1 MKKVVSFIVGFAACG
16 LSMAQTFYSA
26 DAKNLEFAEVI
37 HANGSSTEARSKNY
51 EAQHDLALSYLLVQ
65 DANKALAAFEYLQSN
80 YADRYNDED
89 RFFAALA
96 NLRVGNVSTAKILL
110 DKAKANGYSAAV
122 NSFYTT
128 EITESYWNI
137 ESFQT
142 LLDPKAYG
150 AYGLVLAQGEGQGL
164 VALYSAN
171 ADVLLDRKKS
181 SVFDRPYYALF
192 DSKLEMLKADDA
204 DSKKQLYIQDAHR
217 LNPDLATYLHHQP
230 SQYWPE
236 RNALLYTQNAEEFN
250 QNNERLFEVYRS
262 DWDGSKWIATP
273 VNINDPNISVSSM
286 VISPN
291 GKLAAFASN
300 GFGSIGQSDIF
311 LADVV
316 SCEMGKFEVTNV
328 RSLGTQINTSLR
340 ENFPFFLTDDVL
352 VFSSEGHYGK
362 GGLDLFQFHLQT
374 GEFKR
379 LPGRFNSEY
388 DDFGFSRASGWISL
402 SSNRVAGTYMDDI
415 YAIQATSGPRNGF
428 DPFVI
433 DEPVELADLEV
444 NPPVVKPKPVA
455 NPEIRVINELDGQ
468 KVAAFKA
475 TFIDEDESENPD
487 GNAATGN
494 TNGGSG
500 SSSVASGTP
509 PASGTAATG
518 TGSNQAG
525 NTSGSSSVASGT
537 PPASGTAATG
547 TGSNQA
553 GNTSGS
559 SAVASGATPA
569 SGTAATGTGSNQAGN
584 TSGSSS
590 VASGA
595 TPASGTAASGTG
607 SNQAGNASG
616 LNNSGTS
623 TNWLSV
629 SGAST
634 TGSASG
640 SDAYP
645 AANDPLRKIKMERR
659 GYYSK
664 VVKVRQSVLDTGIVE
679 VQLTPMVKGDLLGSD
694 MAIGPVY
701 YELDR
706 TELDASDKESLDQL
720 ARFMKEYSYV
730 VVELRSHTDAR
741 ASDVYN
747 QNLSMR
753 RTRSA
758 LNYMM
763 AHHNLPSS
771 RFRSTWVGE
780 TQLAVP
786 CPDGVP
792 CSENQHALNR
802 RTTFH
807 IDRF

>member
-1 MKKVVSFIVGFAACG
+1 MKKIISFIVGFAACG
-16 LSMAQTFYSA
+16 LSMAQTFYST

-37 HANGSSTEARSKNY
+37 HANGSSTDSRAKNY
-51 EAQHDLALSYLLVQ
+51 ESQHDLALSYLLVQ

-89 RFFAALA
+89 RFYAALA
-96 NLRVGNVSTAKILL
+96 NLRVGNVSTAKILIE
-110 DKAKANGYSAAV
+110 KAKANGYKPAV

-128 EITESYWNI
+128 EVTESYWNI

-150 AYGLVLAQGEGQGL
+150 AYGLVLAQGEGEGL

-192 DSKLEMLKADDA
+192 DSKLGVLQADDA

-230 SQYWPE
+230 SQFWPE
-236 RNALLYTQNAEEFN
+236 RNALLYTQNAEDFN

-262 DWDGSKWIATP
+262 DWDGSKWMATP

-286 VISPN
+286 VLSPN

-362 GGLDLFQFHLQT
+362 GGLDLFQYHLQT

-388 DDFGFSRASGWISL
+388 DDFGFSMASGWISL

-415 YAIQATSGPRNGF
+415 YAIQAQMGPRSGF

-433 DEPVELADLEV
+433 EEPIIAVEEV
-444 NPPVVKPKPVA
+444 KIETPVVKPKPMA
-455 NPEIRVINELDGQ
+455 NPEIRVTNELDGQ

-475 TFIDEDESENPD
+475 TFIDEDESENP
-487 GNAATGN
+487 AATGN
-494 TNGGSG
+494 TNAVAGSSQTDNTSG
-500 SSSVASGTP
+500 STAVASGTTT
-509 PASGTAATG
+509 ASGATAAG
-518 TGSNQAG
+518 AGSNQAG
-525 NTSGSSSVASGT
+525 NTTGSNTVASGT
-537 PPASGTAATG
+537 TTTSGTTAAG
-547 TGSNQA
+547 TNQN
-553 GNTSGS
+553 GNAAGS
-559 SAVASGATPA
+559 S
-569 SGTAATGTGSNQAGN
+569 
-584 TSGSSS
+584 
-590 VASGA
+590 
-595 TPASGTAASGTG
+595 TAASG
-607 SNQAGNASG
+607 QAAG

-623 TNWLSV
+623 TNGLIANSANV
-629 SGAST
+629 EGK
-634 TGSASG
+634 ASG
-640 SDAYP
+640 SSASS
-645 AANDPLRKIKMERR
+645 AASDPLRKIKMERR

-664 VVKVRQSVLDTGIVE
+664 VVKVRQSVLDTGVVE
-679 VQLTPMVKGDLLGSD
+679 VQLTPMAKGDLLGAD
-694 MAIGPVY
+694 LGIGPVY

-706 TELDASDKESLDQL
+706 TELDAADKESLDQL
-720 ARFMKEYSYV
+720 ARFMKEYTYV

-741 ASDVYN
+741 ASDLYN

-758 LNYMM
+758 LNYML
-763 AHHNLPSS
+763 ANHNLPSS
-771 RFRSTWVGE
+771 RFHSTWVGE

-792 CSENQHALNR
+792 CSETQHALNR

>member
-1 MKKVVSFIVGFAACG
+1 MKKIVSFIVGFAACG
-16 LSMAQTFYSA
+16 MAMSQTFYSA
-26 DAKNLEFAEVI
+26 ETKNLEFAEYI
-37 HANGSSTEARSKNY
+37 RANASSVESRSKNY

-65 DANKALAAFEYLQSN
+65 DATKALAAFEQLQAN

-89 RFFAALA
+89 RFYAALA
-96 NLRVGNVSTAKILL
+96 HLRMGNVSTAKILIE
-110 DKAKANGYSAAV
+110 KAKANGYPAAL
-122 NSFYTT
+122 NSFFTT
-128 EITESYWNI
+128 EVTESFWNI

-150 AYGLVLAQGEGQGL
+150 AYGLILAQGEGMET

-192 DSKLEMLKADDA
+192 DSKLGVKQADDA
-204 DSKKQLYIQDAHR
+204 EGKKQLYIQDAHR
-217 LNPDLATYLHHQP
+217 LNPDFATYLHHQP

-262 DWDGSKWIATP
+262 DWDGSKWVATSL
-273 VNINDPNISVSSM
+273 NINDPNISVSSM

-328 RSLGTQINTSLR
+328 RSLGAQINTSLR

-415 YAIQATSGPRNGF
+415 YAIQATSGPRDGF

-433 DEPVELADLEV
+433 VEPVIALDDVKVET
-444 NPPVVKPKPVA
+444 PVVKPKPVA

-475 TFIDEDESENPD
+475 TFIDEDESDKNPN

-500 SSSVASGTP
+500 SSSVASGAT
-509 PASGTAATG
+509 PASGSAATG

-525 NTSGSSSVASGT
+525 NTAGT
-537 PPASGTAATG
+537 
-547 TGSNQA
+547 
-553 GNTSGS
+553 
-559 SAVASGATPA
+559 
-569 SGTAATGTGSNQAGN
+569 
-584 TSGSSS
+584 SS

-595 TPASGTAASGTG
+595 TPASGSAATGTG
-607 SNQAGNASG
+607 SNQTGNT
-616 LNNSGTS
+616 SGTS
-623 TNWLSV
+623 TV
-629 SGAST
+629 ASGTTPASGT
-634 TGSASG
+634 ASGSASNPTA
-640 SDAYP
+640 S
-645 AANDPLRKIKMERR
+645 DPLRKIKMERR

-664 VVKVRQSVLDTGIVE
+664 VVKVRQSVLDTGVLE
-679 VQLTPMVKGDLLGSD
+679 VQLTPMVKGDLLGSELG
-694 MAIGPVY
+694 IGPVY
-701 YELDR
+701 YDLDR
-706 TELDASDKESLDQL
+706 TELDATDKESLDQL

-741 ASDVYN
+741 ASDLYN

-758 LNYMM
+758 LDYML
-763 AHHNLPSS
+763 ANHNLPSS
-771 RFRSTWVGE
+771 RFYSTWVGE

-792 CSENQHALNR
+792 CSETQHALNR

>member
-1 MKKVVSFIVGFAACG
+1 MKKIVSFIVGFAACG
-16 LSMAQTFYSA
+16 MAMSQTFYSA
-26 DAKNLEFAEVI
+26 ETKNLEFAKYI
-37 HANGSSTEARSKNY
+37 RANASSVESRSKNY

-65 DANKALAAFEYLQSN
+65 DATKALAAFEQLQAN

-89 RFFAALA
+89 RFYAALA
-96 NLRVGNVSTAKILL
+96 HLRMGNVSTAKILIE
-110 DKAKANGYSAAV
+110 KAKANGYPAAL
-122 NSFYTT
+122 NSFFTT
-128 EITESYWNI
+128 EVTESFWNI

-150 AYGLVLAQGEGQGL
+150 AYGLILAQGEGMEI

-192 DSKLEMLKADDA
+192 DSKLGVKQADDA
-204 DSKKQLYIQDAHR
+204 EGKKQLYIQDAHR
-217 LNPDLATYLHHQP
+217 LNTDFATYLHHQP

-250 QNNERLFEVYRS
+250 QKNERLFEVYRS
-262 DWDGSKWIATP
+262 DWDGSKWVATSL
-273 VNINDPNISVSSM
+273 NINDPNISVSSM

-328 RSLGTQINTSLR
+328 RSLGAQINTSLR

-415 YAIQATSGPRNGF
+415 YAIQATSGPRDGF

-433 DEPVELADLEV
+433 DEPVVALDDVRVET
-444 NPPVVKPKPVA
+444 PVVRPKPVA

-468 KVAAFKA
+468 KVAAFNA
-475 TFIDEDESENPD
+475 TFIDEDESDKNPN
-487 GNAATGN
+487 GNVATGN
-494 TNGGSG
+494 TNADAR
-500 SSSVASGTP
+500 SSHIGNTTGSVASGTAP
-509 PASGTAATG
+509 KSGTAPSGSGSSQTGNTTGSAAIASGTNPASGTAAPG
-518 TGSNQAG
+518 NGSKQTGS
-525 NTSGSSSVASGT
+525 TFGSS
-537 PPASGTAATG
+537 TAA
-547 TGSNQA
+547 A
-553 GNTSGS
+553 GH
-559 SAVASGATPA
+559 
-569 SGTAATGTGSNQAGN
+569 
-584 TSGSSS
+584 
-590 VASGA
+590 
-595 TPASGTAASGTG
+595 
-607 SNQAGNASG
+607 ASG
-616 LNNSGTS
+616 LNSSGTS
-623 TNWLSV
+623 TNGLSAN
-629 SGAST
+629 GANST
-634 TGSASG
+634 GTASGSASNPTA
-640 SDAYP
+640 S
-645 AANDPLRKIKMERR
+645 DPLRKIKMERR

-664 VVKVRQSVLDTGIVE
+664 VVKVRQSVLDTGVLE
-679 VQLTPMVKGDLLGSD
+679 VQLTPMVKGDLLGSELG
-694 MAIGPVY
+694 IGPVY
-701 YELDR
+701 YDLDR
-706 TELDASDKESLDQL
+706 TELDATDKESLDQL

-741 ASDVYN
+741 ASDLYN

-758 LNYMM
+758 LNYML
-763 AHHNLPSS
+763 AYHNLPSS
-771 RFRSTWVGE
+771 RFYSTWVGE

-792 CSENQHALNR
+792 CSETQHALNR

>member
-1 MKKVVSFIVGFAACG
+1 MKKIVSFLLGYTACG
-16 LSMAQTFYSA
+16 LAMAQTFYST

-37 HANGSSTEARSKNY
+37 HANGSSTQARNKNY

-65 DANKALAAFEYLQSN
+65 DAGKALAAFEHLQAN

-89 RFFAALA
+89 RFYAALA
-96 NLRVGNVSTAKILL
+96 HLRMGNVSTAKILL
-110 DKAKANGYSAAV
+110 DKAKANGYSTAV
-122 NSFYTT
+122 NAFYTT
-128 EITESYWNI
+128 EVTESFWNM

-150 AYGLVLAQGEGQGL
+150 AYGLVLAQGEGEGL

-192 DSKLEMLKADDA
+192 DSKLGVLQADDA

-250 QNNERLFEVYRS
+250 QNNERLFEVCRS
-262 DWDGSKWIATP
+262 DWDGSKWVATSL
-273 VNINDPNISVSSM
+273 NINDPNISVSSM

-328 RSLGTQINTSLR
+328 RSLGAQINTSLR
-340 ENFPFFLTDDVL
+340 ENFPFFLTDEVL

-388 DDFGFSRASGWISL
+388 DDFGFSMAAGWISL

-415 YAIQATSGPRNGF
+415 YAIQATAGPRNGF
-428 DPFVI
+428 DPFVL
-433 DEPVELADLEV
+433 DEPVVAQNDVKVET
-444 NPPVVKPKPVA
+444 PVVKTKPVA
-455 NPEIRVINELDGQ
+455 NPEIRVVNELDGQ

-475 TFIDEDESENPD
+475 TFIDEDESDENPM
-487 GNAATGN
+487 GNAATAN
-494 TNGGSG
+494 TNG
-500 SSSVASGTP
+500 ASGTP
-509 PASGTAATG
+509 PASGTAANG

-525 NTSGSSSVASGT
+525 NTSGSS
-537 PPASGTAATG
+537 
-547 TGSNQA
+547 
-553 GNTSGS
+553 
-559 SAVASGATPA
+559 
-569 SGTAATGTGSNQAGN
+569 
-584 TSGSSS
+584 
-590 VASGA
+590 
-595 TPASGTAASGTG
+595 TAAS
-607 SNQAGNASG
+607 GNASG
-616 LNNSGTS
+616 LNNAGSS
-623 TNWLSV
+623 TNGNTAN
-629 SGAST
+629 GANST
-634 TGSASG
+634 GTASG
-640 SDAYP
+640 SSVSP

-664 VVKVRQSVLDTGIVE
+664 VVKVRQSVLDTGVVE

-694 MAIGPVY
+694 LGIGPVY

-706 TELDASDKESLDQL
+706 TELDAADKESLDQL

-741 ASDVYN
+741 ASDLYN

-758 LNYMM
+758 LNYMLTK
-763 AHHNLPSS
+763 HNLPSS

-792 CSENQHALNR
+792 CSETQHALNR

>member
-1 MKKVVSFIVGFAACG
+1 MHMKKIVSFLLGYTACG
-16 LSMAQTFYSA
+16 LAMAQTFYST

-37 HANGSSTEARSKNY
+37 HANGSSTQARNKNY

-65 DANKALAAFEYLQSN
+65 DAGKALAAFEHLQAN

-89 RFFAALA
+89 RFYAALA
-96 NLRVGNVSTAKILL
+96 HLRMGNVSTAKILL
-110 DKAKANGYSAAV
+110 DKAKANGYSTAV
-122 NSFYTT
+122 NAFYTT
-128 EITESYWNI
+128 EVTESFWNM

-150 AYGLVLAQGEGQGL
+150 AYGLVLAQGEGEGL

-192 DSKLEMLKADDA
+192 DSKLGVLQADDA

-262 DWDGSKWIATP
+262 DWDGSKWVATSL
-273 VNINDPNISVSSM
+273 NINDPNISVSSM

-328 RSLGTQINTSLR
+328 RSLGAQINTSLR
-340 ENFPFFLTDDVL
+340 ENFPFFLTDEVL

-388 DDFGFSRASGWISL
+388 DDFGFSMAAGWISL

-415 YAIQATSGPRNGF
+415 YAIQATAGPRNGF
-428 DPFVI
+428 DPFVL
-433 DEPVELADLEV
+433 DEPVVAQNDVKVET
-444 NPPVVKPKPVA
+444 PVVKTKPVA
-455 NPEIRVINELDGQ
+455 NPEIRVVNELDGQ

-475 TFIDEDESENPD
+475 TFIDEDESDENPM
-487 GNAATGN
+487 GNAATAN
-494 TNGGSG
+494 TNG
-500 SSSVASGTP
+500 ASGTP
-509 PASGTAATG
+509 PASGTAANG

-525 NTSGSSSVASGT
+525 NTSGSS
-537 PPASGTAATG
+537 
-547 TGSNQA
+547 
-553 GNTSGS
+553 
-559 SAVASGATPA
+559 
-569 SGTAATGTGSNQAGN
+569 
-584 TSGSSS
+584 
-590 VASGA
+590 
-595 TPASGTAASGTG
+595 TAAS
-607 SNQAGNASG
+607 GNASG
-616 LNNSGTS
+616 LNNAGSS
-623 TNWLSV
+623 TNGNTAN
-629 SGAST
+629 GANST
-634 TGSASG
+634 GTASG
-640 SDAYP
+640 SSVSP

-664 VVKVRQSVLDTGIVE
+664 VVKVRQSVLDTGVVE

-694 MAIGPVY
+694 LGIGPVY

-706 TELDASDKESLDQL
+706 TELDAADKESLDQL

-741 ASDVYN
+741 ASDLYN

-758 LNYMM
+758 LNYMLTK
-763 AHHNLPSS
+763 HNLPSS

-792 CSENQHALNR
+792 CSETQHALNR

>member
-1 MKKVVSFIVGFAACG
+1 MKKIVSFLLGYTACG
-16 LSMAQTFYSA
+16 LAMAQTFYST

-37 HANGSSTEARSKNY
+37 HANGSSTQARNKNY

-65 DANKALAAFEYLQSN
+65 DAGKALAAFEHLQAN

-89 RFFAALA
+89 RFYAALA
-96 NLRVGNVSTAKILL
+96 HLRMGNVSTAKILL
-110 DKAKANGYSAAV
+110 DKAKANGYSTAV
-122 NSFYTT
+122 NAFYTT
-128 EITESYWNI
+128 EVTESFWNM

-150 AYGLVLAQGEGQGL
+150 AYGLVLAQGEGEGL

-192 DSKLEMLKADDA
+192 DSKLGVLQADDA

-262 DWDGSKWIATP
+262 DWDGSKWVATSL
-273 VNINDPNISVSSM
+273 NINDPNISVSSM

-328 RSLGTQINTSLR
+328 RSLGAQINTSLR
-340 ENFPFFLTDDVL
+340 ENFPFFLTDEVL

-388 DDFGFSRASGWISL
+388 DDFGFSMAAGWISL

-415 YAIQATSGPRNGF
+415 YAIQATAGPRNGF
-428 DPFVI
+428 DPFVL
-433 DEPVELADLEV
+433 DEPVVAQNDVKVET
-444 NPPVVKPKPVA
+444 PVVKTKPVA
-455 NPEIRVINELDGQ
+455 NPEIRVVNELDGQ

-475 TFIDEDESENPD
+475 TFIDEDESDENPM
-487 GNAATGN
+487 GNAATAN
-494 TNGGSG
+494 TNG
-500 SSSVASGTP
+500 ASGTP
-509 PASGTAATG
+509 PASGTAANG

-525 NTSGSSSVASGT
+525 NTSGSS
-537 PPASGTAATG
+537 
-547 TGSNQA
+547 
-553 GNTSGS
+553 
-559 SAVASGATPA
+559 
-569 SGTAATGTGSNQAGN
+569 
-584 TSGSSS
+584 
-590 VASGA
+590 
-595 TPASGTAASGTG
+595 TAAS
-607 SNQAGNASG
+607 GNASG
-616 LNNSGTS
+616 LNNAGSS
-623 TNWLSV
+623 TNGNTAN
-629 SGAST
+629 GANST
-634 TGSASG
+634 GTASG
-640 SDAYP
+640 SSVSP

-664 VVKVRQSVLDTGIVE
+664 VVKVRQSVLDTGVVE

-694 MAIGPVY
+694 LGIGPVY

-706 TELDASDKESLDQL
+706 TELDAADKESLDQL

-741 ASDVYN
+741 ASDLYN

-758 LNYMM
+758 LNYMLTK
-763 AHHNLPSS
+763 HNLPSS

-792 CSENQHALNR
+792 CSETQHALNR